1 MQGGLTEEA
10 WAFVVQEYEALNRMC
25 EKAAS
30 MNPTLIADEL
40 FSDVVLQDL
49 PGIFERYNSELGPL
63 RNFVLR
69 SIRLQL
75 LSCLTQKPKAERLG
89 ERVDIPAKPE
99 DSSRQTALHL
109 LSIYED
115 DLNQYDK
122 LLLTLHFKCGYSRR
136 RIADT
141 IESSFYTVDKDLS
154 RILDSYRVFLSSHGI
169 DEDCLQ

>member
-10 WAFVVQEYEALNRMC
+10 WVFVVQEYKALNKMC
-25 EKAAS
+25 KKAES
-30 MNPTLIADEL
+30 MNPTLNADEL

-49 PGIFERYNSELGPL
+49 PGIFKRYNKDKGPL

-75 LSCLTQKPKAERLG
+75 LSCLTQKPKAEHLN
-89 ERVDIPAKPE
+89 EDVDIPAKPE
-99 DSSRQTALHL
+99 DSFRQKALHL

-122 LLLTLHFKCGYSRR
+122 LLLTLHFRHGYSRR
-136 RIADT
+136 KIADT
-141 IESSFYTVDKDLS
+141 IESTYYTVDKDLN
-154 RILDSYRVFLSSHGI
+154 RILDSYRVFLKAHGI
-169 DEDCLQ
+169 DKDCLQ